1 MVSFL
6 AHNYSVCFP
15 LLVCCK
21 ETVTLSIIMPLGA
34 GWKAAERRHY
44 IMLGLLMN
52 PITQKA
58 ASPRALRHQQA
69 RGFAGVPHDLCT
81 LTFPLPKRLHS
92 SSFSTKCNILEKGN
106 NLKELPMFL
115 QVAFSL
121 PLSFCP
127 IPYAPPPKKSPL

>member
-58 ASPRALRHQQA
+58 ASPRALRHQEA

-92 SSFSTKCNILEKGN
+92 FSFSTKCNILEKGN
-106 NLKELPMFL
+106 R
-115 QVAFSL
+115 
-121 PLSFCP
+121 
-127 IPYAPPPKKSPL
+127 I